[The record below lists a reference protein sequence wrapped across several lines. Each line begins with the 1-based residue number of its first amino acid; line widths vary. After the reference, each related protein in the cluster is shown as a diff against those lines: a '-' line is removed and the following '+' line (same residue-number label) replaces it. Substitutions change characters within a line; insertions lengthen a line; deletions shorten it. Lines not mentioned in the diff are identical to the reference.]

1 MTIRLASQKGKE
13 NCDLSFAREIE
24 EKSQAHLERCYQCM
38 ACSSGCPVAYAMDYP
53 PHQILR
59 MTQLGLKDMVLKS
72 TTIWLCASCETCAT
86 RCPNEI
92 EIVQIMDLLRET
104 AIKEGHT
111 EQTPLPLFHNT
122 FLGGIRFTGKAYEL
136 GLILQYTLASGNI
149 FKLKKMLKDMVL
161 GAKMFTKGRLAI
173 LPSRIQGLAQI
184 KQIFQ
189 QTKKENG

>member
-1 MTIRLASQKGKE
+1 MTISLTSQNIKE
-13 NCDLSFAREIE
+13 KCDPAFAREIQ
-24 EKSQAHLERCYQCM
+24 EKTGAHLERCYQCM
-38 ACSSGCPVAYAMDYP
+38 ACSSGCPVAYEMDYP

-59 MTQLGLKDMVLKS
+59 MTQLGLKEMVLKS

-173 LPSRIQGLAQI
+173 LPSRIKGVTQVQR
-184 KQIFQ
+184 IFQ
-189 QTKKENG
+189 QTKKGNG